1 MTAEIIGDDYPTY
14 EDFVNMR
21 QPKIYT
27 RFKLEE
33 CITALYQISEDIEAM
48 MHKEFDTEEG
58 LTEDGKMNILIGMME
73 LHKVRCDATKECMEG
88 LIKQGDLK

>member
-1 MTAEIIGDDYPTY
+1 MEIITPIKKNYD
-14 EDFVNMR
+14 
-21 QPKIYT
+21 

-33 CITALYQISEDIEAM
+33 CITSLYQITEDIQVM

-58 LTEDGKMNILIGMME
+58 LTEDGKMNILIGMVE
-73 LHKVRCDATKECMEG
+73 LHKVRCDATWECFTE